1 MSERAIV
8 EDRLRK
14 KEAEIQSLEDKIRAA
29 RIYMQALSDVLRA
42 MDGAKVASDDDTLKP
57 GTMIAQARDALEQA
71 GKPLHVDD
79 LLHALGRPLESKSS
93 LTGSLAAYV
102 RRNEVF
108 TRPGPNI
115 FGLIDMPAGAKQEEP
130 EPELPPPGF
139 GGSGRRPGAFDDDLD
154 DNDVPF

>member
-14 KEAEIQSLEDKIRAA
+14 KEAEIQALEDKIRGA

-42 MDGAKVASDDDTLKP
+42 MDGAKIGTDDDALKP

-71 GKPLHVDD
+71 GKPLHVDE
-79 LLHALGRPLESKSS
+79 LLQAIGRPLESKSS

-115 FGLIDMPAGAKQEEP
+115 FGLIDMPTSAKRQEP
-130 EPELPPPGF
+130 TVELPPPGF
-139 GGSGRRPGAFDDDLD
+139 GGGGKRPGAFDDDLED
-154 DNDVPF
+154 DVPF